1 MALGGLLSIAKASNP
16 DTFFQTKS
24 VIIPKDA
31 SIERGGEDSA
41 DNAEKLICV
50 ADGVGGWINRGVDSG
65 LFSRAL
71 TQAVIDVHESDKSA
85 PAKELLKYACQ
96 SATDTNMGSATAIVL
111 KLDGLTIESAQLGD
125 SGFSV
130 FRAGEDNHL

>member
-16 DTFFQTKS
+16 DTFFQTKT

-41 DNAEKLICV
+41 DNAERLICV

-71 TQAVIDVHESDKSA
+71 TQAVIDVHEADKSA
-85 PAKELLKYACQ
+85 PPKDLLKYGCQ

-111 KLDGLTIESAQLGD
+111 KLDGLVIESAQLGD